1 MGGFDYT
8 LKHSPLLFSLQ
19 SLYFDPAWKQ
29 WKLTY
34 RVFFKCWKCRESVPS
49 TGDALAEDTLFK
61 EQGAG

>member
-1 MGGFDYT
+1 MLEFDYI
-8 LKHSPLLFSLQ
+8 LKHSPLLLFLK
-19 SLYFDPAWKQ
+19 SLYFDPEWKQ

-34 RVFFKCWKCRESVPS
+34 QGFFKSWKCRKSVAS